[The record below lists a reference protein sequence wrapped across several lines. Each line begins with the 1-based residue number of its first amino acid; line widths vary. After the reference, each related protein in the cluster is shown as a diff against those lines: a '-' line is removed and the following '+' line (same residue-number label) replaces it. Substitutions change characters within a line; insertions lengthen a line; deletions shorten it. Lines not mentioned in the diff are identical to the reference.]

1 MQNKTDKGTLLV
13 SKSLPVANSY
23 SEIRLF
29 SVIKHNISQGT
40 DISKNEFNVM
50 MEAYKVDSSDRL
62 SLEQK
67 SKLKHLHNKAA
78 DSIKEYCQEYLRIN
92 GRLDL
97 FQSAKFE
104 IPKSHFGTLK
114 WH

>member
-1 MQNKTDKGTLLV
+1 MQDKTDKGTLLV
-13 SKSLPVANSY
+13 SKQLAVVNSY

-67 SKLKHLHNKAA
+67 VN
-78 DSIKEYCQEYLRIN
+78 
-92 GRLDL
+92 
-97 FQSAKFE
+97 
-104 IPKSHFGTLK
+104 
-114 WH
+114 